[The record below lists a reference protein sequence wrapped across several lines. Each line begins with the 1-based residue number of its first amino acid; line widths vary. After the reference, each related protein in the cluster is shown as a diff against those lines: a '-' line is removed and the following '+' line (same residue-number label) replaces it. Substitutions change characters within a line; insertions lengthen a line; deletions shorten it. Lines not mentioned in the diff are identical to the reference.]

1 LFRLLDV
8 SADLLELEKLVHA
21 KIRLRRITVELLLTL
36 STQDPL

>member
-1 LFRLLDV
+1 
-8 SADLLELEKLVHA
+8 LEKLVHA